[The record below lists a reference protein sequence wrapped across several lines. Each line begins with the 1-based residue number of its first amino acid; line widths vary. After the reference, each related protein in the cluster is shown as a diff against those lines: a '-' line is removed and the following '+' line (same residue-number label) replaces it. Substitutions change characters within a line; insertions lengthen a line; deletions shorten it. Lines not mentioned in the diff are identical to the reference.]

1 VAQSSLWFHI
11 LSWRN
16 TLTIPSTRC
25 IQKNPLFP
33 FDPHTNPI
41 LCELEPEPTTIP
53 WKIILGTVLAL
64 GIGYLIIQWFLS
76 PKHTPPTTWGY
87 PVIGVG
93 QQLQKDPKG
102 FLVQQA
108 QKYGSGRTFGLRLI
122 GSLVYYICS
131 SPKDL
136 EVMKNDELRAS
147 FHAVA
152 KDTNLGAIV
161 GRKNFDEELHAS
173 VIRRKLETERSETL
187 PRLAEIVSDAVN
199 AWLAKNPLT
208 DTPDISGSLTHLMAY
223 VMSRVCLGR
232 EGFDDPELLEAY
244 VGLNTDSGIVFQV
257 SNLLPSFI
265 GRLFSDWKV
274 RKHYSIIKK
283 KIIPVIKRRRK
294 SQTAATINQETDDLL
309 GFFLDV
315 TDDDTR
321 TAELVAGI
329 VIGGLFNV
337 SVGVT
342 NALYNVVEVGDLQK
356 TIQSHA
362 PVNQFIPD
370 RSSDSP
376 WNPLRSAILETLRL
390 SACIFGPVR
399 KIIVRD
405 FKLGSDPNLE
415 LPVGSGIAA
424 SPYVSPRR
432 DNPLKFHHN

>member
-1 VAQSSLWFHI
+1 LI
-11 LSWRN
+11 
-16 TLTIPSTRC
+16 IPSTRC

-33 FDPHTNPI
+33 FDPHTNPV
-41 LCELEPEPTTIP
+41 LCELVPEPTTIP
-53 WKIILGTVLAL
+53 WKIILGTTLAL
-64 GIGYLIIQWFLS
+64 VIGYLIIQWFRS
-76 PKHTPPTTWGY
+76 PKYTPPTTWGY
-87 PVIGVG
+87 PVIGSG

-108 QKYGSGRTFGLRLI
+108 QKYGSGRTFGIRLV

-131 SPKDL
+131 STTDL

-147 FHAVA
+147 FHSLAE
-152 KDTNLGAIV
+152 DTNLGAVV
-161 GRKNFDEELHAS
+161 GRKNFQEELHAS

-187 PRLAEIVSDAVN
+187 PRLAEVVSETVD

-208 DTPDISGSLTHLMAY
+208 DTPDISGALTKLMAY

-244 VGLNTDSGIVFQV
+244 LGLNTDSGIVFQV

-274 RKHYSIIKK
+274 HEHYSIIKK
-283 KIIPVIKRRRK
+283 KILPVIKRRRK
-294 SQTAATINQETDDLL
+294 LQTAASVNQEADDIL

-329 VIGGLFNV
+329 VIGGLINV
-337 SVGVT
+337 SIGVT
-342 NALYNVVEVGDLQK
+342 NALYDVVEVEGLQG
-356 TIQSHA
+356 TLQSNA
-362 PVNQFIPD
+362 PANQFIPD
-370 RSSDSP
+370 GPSDSS
-376 WNPLRSAILETLRL
+376 WNPLRSAVLETLRL
-390 SACIFGPVR
+390 SACVFGPVR

-405 FKLGSDPNLE
+405 FKLGSDPKLE
-415 LPVGSGIAA
+415 LPVGSGMAA
-424 SPYVSPRR
+424 SPYVSPRK
-432 DNPLKFHHN
+432 DDLMTFHHI